1 MNKTMII
8 SVPSFGDTMGELMGL
23 PSWDEKLEELRQICE
38 THGIENGTTE
48 HKAFRDLAEGL
59 KVFTDSQA
67 LVDLIKAVLG
77 GSYNVFEI
85 NSK

>member
-1 MNKTMII
+1 MNKII
-8 SVPSFGDTMGELMGL
+8 SVPAFGDTEGELFGL
-23 PSWDEKLEELRQICE
+23 SSWDDKLEELRQIYE
-38 THGIENGTTE
+38 THGIENGTVE
-48 HKAFRDLAEGL
+48 FQAFRTLAEGR

-77 GSYNVFEI
+77 DSYNVFEI